1 MRYLVTFLLFLLA
14 LGTVQA
20 QEFDRLHDKSV
31 QPVLSQPLV
40 WVSALTSAAPN
51 LPEAFVAKPNSWAF
65 SPYAHNAPIP
75 TATGRDVWAKFTLA
89 ATLTPQSWVIRIPR
103 VTVQKVSLYSMT
115 GSKTWRADSAGNLIA
130 PDAWNRNTRLPS
142 FDVQTSA
149 VEATYFLRFQHHS
162 HITERPQLMSQLD
175 FVEGTAR
182 IGTLTGLMFGMF
194 GILIVMC
201 IATNALSNN
210 TEFLSLAAFAAAI
223 LLIHLVFNGYGGW
236 QLWPGS
242 AHLNQVMPCV
252 TPLLV
257 VAAGSWF
264 FAQASY
270 AKQTHVAVFRL
281 LVFVAIANLV
291 IVSVNVFAV
300 TQIND
305 RVLSA
310 WAAICMTTLMLALL
324 WMCVRGRRWNWWLLA
339 GLIPIACV
347 AFAWVA
353 YNYGWLPHVE
363 HMQVINVLLTQL
375 GLLVLFLVLIWRSRS
390 ALLSSKLDNALDNT
404 EAITGLTQERVA
416 RVRLQQMLMRAN
428 RLQLGCGVVMLR
440 WLDSKQHI
448 SGLTTEQKNA
458 LLTQIGSVL
467 RRTIRDIDTAAA
479 CKDDHFMILVEG
491 PIGRHAL
498 SSLATQMI
506 STFIR
511 LSEKIDDP
519 NAFNF
524 HIAIWQA
531 GLAPASKEEV
541 LEALHTRLSQ
551 MSFGT
556 KRTVQF
562 VDAAVSDLPPQPDPE
577 STKRRD
583 DMVAKIDAI
592 EASTNMRVL
601 LKAKNLRH

>member
-14 LGTVQA
+14 QGNVQA

-75 TATGRDVWAKFTLA
+75 TATGRDVWAKFTLE
-89 ATLTPQSWVIRIPR
+89 ATPTPQSWVIRIPK
-103 VTVQKVSLYSMT
+103 VTVQKVSLYT
-115 GSKTWRADSAGNLIA
+115 LRGSKSWTAESVGNLIA
-130 PDAWNRNTRLPS
+130 PSAWNRNTRLPS

-149 VEATYFLRFQHHS
+149 VETTYFLRFQHHS
-162 HITERPQLMSQLD
+162 PITERPELMSHID
-175 FVEGTAR
+175 MIEGTAR

-194 GILIVMC
+194 GMLIVMC

-210 TEFLSLAAFAAAI
+210 TEFLSLAAFASAI
-223 LLIHLVFNGYGGW
+223 LLTHLVFIGYGGW
-236 QLWPGS
+236 RLWPGS
-242 AHLNQVMPCV
+242 AHLNQVMLWV
-252 TPLLV
+252 SPLLG
-257 VAAGSWF
+257 VATGSWF
-264 FAQASY
+264 LAQASY
-270 AKQTHVAVFRL
+270 AKQTHIAVFRL

-291 IVSVNVFAV
+291 IVSVKVLAV
-300 TQIND
+300 TQID
-305 RVLSA
+305 SRVLSA
-310 WAAICMTTLMLALL
+310 WAALCVATVVLALL
-324 WMCVRGRRWNWWLLA
+324 WISARGRRWNWWLLA
-339 GLIPIACV
+339 GVLPIACV
-347 AFAWVA
+347 AFTRVA
-353 YNYGWLPHVE
+353 YNYGWLPHAE
-363 HMQVINVLLTQL
+363 HTQVINVLLTQF

-390 ALLSSKLDNALDNT
+390 TLLSSELDNALDNS

-416 RVRLQQMLMRAN
+416 RVRLQQMLLRAN

-440 WLDSKQHI
+440 WLDAKQHI
-448 SGLTTEQKNA
+448 SGLTNEQKNG

-467 RRTIRDIDTAAA
+467 RRTIRDIDTASAY
-479 CKDDHFMILVEG
+479 KDDYFMILVEG

-498 SSLATQMI
+498 SSLATQLI

-511 LSEKIDDP
+511 LCEKIKDP

-541 LEALHTRLSQ
+541 LEALQTRLNQ

-562 VDAAVSDLPPQPDPE
+562 VDAAVSDLPAKPHQQ
-577 STKRRD
+577 STKQRD
-583 DMVAKIDAI
+583 DLVAKINAI
-592 EASTNMRVL
+592 EASPGLRSVVQ
-601 LKAKNLRH
+601 AKNLQD